1 MEAQRIEI
9 GEHHE
14 VSQKVETV
22 RTRWAALKKEKP
34 SKQSR
39 PVSIIQD
46 EPEAVPVILNQTP
59 VELPPPQTENGVGDA
74 SMPHTPV
81 KPPAIKSEAQKKLE
95 QSVDSVNH
103 WERQESVLIF
113 VYVRTFLFLTPRC
126 KAATISLQTTFKPY
140 LYRLGNKKFSSFF
153 VKLIKFDSLS
163 D

>member
-103 WERQESVLIF
+103 WERQESVQIF
-113 VYVRTFLFLTPRC
+113 VHVRKFSFLTP
-126 KAATISLQTTFKPY
+126 
-140 LYRLGNKKFSSFF
+140 
-153 VKLIKFDSLS
+153 
-163 D
+163 